1 MDTDKR
7 GIVIMGATSGMGR
20 EVARLFALRGWCVG
34 AAGRRVEL
42 LESLRDECPDGSVVI
57 SQIDVTAPE
66 ASARLEAL
74 AQKVSATVYLHCSGV
89 GYRNEELDPEPELRT
104 LRTNGEG
111 FVRAV
116 GTMFRYFAHSGGGR
130 IAVIS
135 SIAGTKGLG
144 PAPAYSATK
153 RMQNTYIDALDQL
166 ARKHRLPIRFTDI
179 RPGFVATD
187 LIGGGAG
194 YPMVMPLHTT
204 AVRIVRAVER
214 GRRVKV
220 IDRRYALLTALWSLI
235 PRPLW
240 VRMRI

>member
-1 MDTDKR
+1 
-7 GIVIMGATSGMGR
+7 
-20 EVARLFALRGWCVG
+20 
-34 AAGRRVEL
+34 
-42 LESLRDECPDGSVVI
+42 
-57 SQIDVTAPE
+57 
-66 ASARLEAL
+66 
-74 AQKVSATVYLHCSGV
+74 
-89 GYRNEELDPEPELRT
+89 
-104 LRTNGEG
+104 
-111 FVRAV
+111 
-116 GTMFRYFAHSGGGR
+116 
-130 IAVIS
+130 
-135 SIAGTKGLG
+135 
-144 PAPAYSATK
+144 
-153 RMQNTYIDALDQL
+153 MQNTYIDALDQL

-220 IDRRYALLTALWSLI
+220 IDRRYALLAALWSLI